1 MKKYKDQGI
10 AVVSVLIMMVVLMA
24 ILTAY
29 FTLTLSELK
38 TGRYSLAA
46 QQGFY
51 AAEGGLN
58 LRAELVRA
66 TFVGYQRPVGNS
78 PTVPGPSNPTGP
90 LPCTGSNLGSGDF
103 ICTPYTIGGR
113 TVRTYVTDITKYVA
127 GQPETG
133 TVQPGDVYVG
143 LNYQQYAYRVQSD
156 AYNTKTGEKEA
167 SLFMNFQSRLVPLFQ
182 FAAFYTNDLEF
193 HPGPP
198 MTLNGRV
205 HTNANLF
212 LNSGAPL
219 TINGKTTAGQS
230 IYRFG
235 KDGRSCDTAGSV
247 VISSVTMPCKG
258 ASRDLVNDKI
268 TGSLLTPFNKNV
280 LDQQQAL
287 TVPTISSLR
296 PDPANELWSKAD
308 LRIVAYKNGSTFSLQ
323 VVNADKSINYPATL
337 RLAAC
342 NPAPSPSVP
351 IPSQAVAVKV
361 GGLYDGREQKSMT
374 VIEVDQKKLMDCIA
388 GGGFTN
394 GDNLPLTID
403 DATGGGLVWNF
414 SFGDSNAAQDAN
426 INGTTAFPTAYGVK
440 IINADALGTS
450 SGATAIKGLT
460 IVSNQQ
466 VYIKGNYNTINKKP
480 AAVLADAVN
489 VLSSAVNEPL
499 TATISTGKA
508 VPTTVN
514 AAFLSGIDVT
524 TSSNY
529 NGGLQNYIRF
539 HENWDTV
546 SMTYLGS
553 FVSLGTSLHTQGKQ
567 SGTGVAGYYNA
578 PNRNWG
584 YDTDFNNATNLP
596 PLTPRFV
603 YLRQLL
609 FARSW

>member
-1 MKKYKDQGI
+1 MPTVLIGKETMDKERDQGI

-66 TFVGYQRPVGNS
+66 KFVGYLRPVGNS
-78 PTVPGPSNPTGP
+78 PTVPDSSNPSSP
-90 LPCTGSNLGSGDF
+90 IPCSGSNLGDGDF
-103 ICTPYTIGGR
+103 VCTSYTIGGR
-113 TVRTYVTDITKYVA
+113 NVKTYVTDITKYTG

-133 TVQPGDVYVG
+133 TVQPGDIYVG
-143 LNYQQYAYRVQSD
+143 LNYQQYAYQVRSE
-156 AYNTKTGEKEA
+156 AYNAQTGEKEA

-182 FAAFYTNDLEF
+182 FAAFYTDDLEF

-205 HTNANLF
+205 HTNANLY
-212 LNSGAPL
+212 LNAGETL
-219 TINGKTTAGQS
+219 VINGKTTSGLS

-235 KDGRSCDTAGSV
+235 KDGRSCAGV
-247 VISSVTMPCKG
+247 VTFQTTNMACNNLNKVTG
-258 ASRDLVNDKI
+258 N
-268 TGSLLTPFNKNV
+268 LLDPFNKNV

-287 TVPTISSLR
+287 TVPAISSLR
-296 PDPANELWSKAD
+296 PDPTNELWSKAD
-308 LRIVAYKNGSTFSLQ
+308 LRVVAYKSGGIFTFR
-323 VVNADKSINYPATL
+323 VVNTDKSINAVATSKL
-337 RLAAC
+337 TAC
-342 NPAPSPSVP
+342 NVGLSP
-351 IPSQAVAVKV
+351 AVKMSV
-361 GGLYDGREQKSMT
+361 LYDGREQKNMDI
-374 VIEVDQKKLMDCIA
+374 IEVDQKKLMDCIA
-388 GGGFTN
+388 GGSAINSFTN
-394 GDNLPLTID
+394 SDGGTLTVD

-414 SFGDSNAAQDAN
+414 SFGDSNPIQDNN

-440 IINADALGTS
+440 ITNADALGTT
-450 SGATAIKGLT
+450 SGTTAIKGLT

-466 VYIKGNYNTINKKP
+466 IYTKGNYNTINKKP
-480 AAVLADAVN
+480 AAILADAIN
-489 VLSSAVNEPL
+489 VLSSSINEPL
-499 TATISTGKA
+499 TAVISTGTA
-508 VPTTVN
+508 APTTVN

-539 HENWDTV
+539 HENWGGV
-546 SMTYLGS
+546 AMNYLGS

-567 SGTGVAGYYNA
+567 SGNGVAGYYQA

-584 YDTDFNNATNLP
+584 YDTAFNDARNLP